1 MEAKN
6 FKELPHEELINSLM
20 TNKRKIAG
28 EEKEKEKEK
37 EEGKKKSIDSELKK
51 RKSLRKQR
59 LMAWKPISPSSQ
71 R

>member
-20 TNKRKIAG
+20 TNKRKIAV
-28 EEKEKEKEK
+28 EEKEMEE
-37 EEGKKKSIDSELKK
+37 EEGKKKSINSKLKK

-59 LMAWKPISPSSQ
+59 LMAWKSISPSSQ